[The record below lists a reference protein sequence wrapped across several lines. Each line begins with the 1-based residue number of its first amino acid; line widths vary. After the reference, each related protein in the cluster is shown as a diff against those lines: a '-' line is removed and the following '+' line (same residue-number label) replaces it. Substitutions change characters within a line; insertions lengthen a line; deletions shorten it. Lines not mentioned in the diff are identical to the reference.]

1 MGFNSPPGNLKL
13 GEQTRC
19 PGYTVYQAILYI
31 HTRPQAWSSPLR
43 VSGQQHTD
51 ISPYTMSAPAHKHRT
66 LNHRSNPKGKNV
78 VMTSHG
84 RAPWYTPDGKPIE
97 AYVIG
102 IAGGSA
108 SGKTSVARAIL
119 SALGY
124 IPTVLILSQDAFY
137 RAHSAEELE
146 LAFKSDLD
154 LGEFQ
159 AQEAEA

>member
-1 MGFNSPPGNLKL
+1 VNEVPIILIATFGLLDSKAGLPPISITYNNNHNHIISM
-13 GEQTRC
+13 
-19 PGYTVYQAILYI
+19 A
-31 HTRPQAWSSPLR
+31 SS
-43 VSGQQHTD
+43 T
-51 ISPYTMSAPAHKHRT
+51 YKHRT
-66 LNHRSNPKGKNV
+66 LINPSTLKGKNV

-84 RAPWYTPDGKPIE
+84 RAPWYTPDGKSIE

-137 RAHSAEELE
+137 RAHSPEELE

-154 LGEFQ
+154 LGESPRLHI
-159 AQEAEA
+159 